1 MWEAVAEFVSDN
13 IGLVFVGTITL
24 VQVAPI
30 KINPWSWLANVV
42 HRFLLGSIDRKLDAI
57 SDKVDKLEKKSEEKE
72 AVQARTHILRF
83 ADELYNGEKHSKDYF
98 DDILGDCD
106 MYEKYCEHHPG
117 FTNNRTKMS
126 ANLIKE
132 TYARLLEEH
141 NFL

>member
-57 SDKVDKLEKKSEEKE
+57 SDKVDKLEKKSE
-72 AVQARTHILRF
+72 
-83 ADELYNGEKHSKDYF
+83 
-98 DDILGDCD
+98 
-106 MYEKYCEHHPG
+106 
-117 FTNNRTKMS
+117 
-126 ANLIKE
+126 
-132 TYARLLEEH
+132 
-141 NFL
+141 